1 MGATVSPV
9 RQTYQGWTMNRKRDR
24 LDVSVCGRL
33 ALARFRTLEA
43 WCGHSLRKRAE
54 LVGIVLDRVL
64 EIYEQEANAGEPL
77 EFFVRK
83 LHLDRDP

>member
-1 MGATVSPV
+1 MLGTDPSMKQDRP
-9 RQTYQGWTMNRKRDR
+9 GWIMSRKRER

-33 ALARFRTLEA
+33 PLARFRTLET

-54 LVGIVLDRVL
+54 LVGIVLNRVL
-64 EIYEQEANAGEPL
+64 EIYEQEANADEPL

-83 LHLDRDP
+83 LHLNRDL

>member
-1 MGATVSPV
+1 MVGPGLAMKQDRP
-9 RQTYQGWTMNRKRDR
+9 GWTMNRKRER
-24 LDVSVCGRL
+24 LDISVCGRL
-33 ALARFRTLEA
+33 PLARFRTLEA

-64 EIYEQEANAGEPL
+64 EIYEEEATADEPL

-83 LHLDRDP
+83 LHLGRDL